1 MVLRLLNPS
10 MLHGIAVLMI
20 HAPVALA
27 LPSQLGIT
35 RPSNASTTC
44 GGNVV
49 CPGDRTCVDFEG
61 TVGCAVPGLSWC
73 ALNPITFEAA
83 GCDGGVCCHGNCYVS
98 GAICC
103 DYESVKCVLGELCN
117 VCSPGETC
125 NKGGCV
131 GGSGE
136 VKSMPRI
143 DNFVNKGC
151 FYDANLERRVL
162 RADSTVDASNT
173 GDAKQLCGDGNRIQV
188 YQDETWFMPT
198 IQQLVEDLKAYNETL
213 KEARSAVAQYKED
226 LEEYQKN
233 RQERE
238 RKILERLVGG
248 SKNLNRIQAS
258 IKPFAPKIIRGFKIA
273 KRYDITVA
281 GPTRV
286 DEETANA
293 LEAAGEVDEET
304 ANALEATVQSS
315 IESFQRPVD
324 AAAADSAQAEPALEM
339 DILPNIDVTA
349 HLDIASIAID
359 KIGIAA
365 VAGRVATGIFA
376 SLVAVLAVLIGS
388 PGGGSPNEPPKPTAT
403 PTITTST
410 SSSTCT
416 MTATQTPII
425 IVTQKGT
432 SKDQYDELVRSLP
445 KNEANIQK
453 TNSWLSNWIYIAT
466 LDQRTAEALW
476 ENPIVL
482 SMSIDAE
489 VTVED
494 FGLDSSSSATN
505 TPGKRATDSNTNTTD
520 PLYRTAV
527 APLQPRS
534 TPGPNSRFK
543 QQTPGSPGHLN
554 WLAQLSRYTQL
565 QGSYLDF
572 EEFVFEDAATRDNE
586 KSTVFVIDQNFL
598 RKHVDFKDRVVGA
611 WSMSLDGETEA
622 DIFYS
627 GNDHGTC
634 MVSLA
639 AGAYSG
645 VSKRANIVMVQLMHF
660 DDLANKLTVSRTIF
674 ALLSIQRYVYDNNLF
689 GRSVIS
695 MSFSLPVA
703 SLWWEDPRTQ
713 GTPVTKY
720 TDPYQVYLPEFMAQG
735 IVAVASA
742 GNDALKE
749 DENIRDLSYSTP
761 RAAGGRDSGLIV
773 VGNARYDGSRNLK
786 SQYVD
791 VRRKGI
797 LSLYNIGTDVD
808 CAGTESLS
816 NEAGDSG
823 QTWKH
828 QSGTSPATAITAGMA
843 AYLLSHPVIG
853 PQLRAGGNGQVAM
866 NVKNYLINTGQ
877 RLKGDAGTGDG
888 VPRAALGE
896 MVPCQGGQ
904 AGRPVIPPVF
914 MPALPGRLD
923 IRIFSTRDIT
933 DGQNV
938 LVNAN
943 CWDLQ

>member
-1 MVLRLLNPS
+1 
-10 MLHGIAVLMI
+10 
-20 HAPVALA
+20 
-27 LPSQLGIT
+27 
-35 RPSNASTTC
+35 
-44 GGNVV
+44 
-49 CPGDRTCVDFEG
+49 
-61 TVGCAVPGLSWC
+61 
-73 ALNPITFEAA
+73 
-83 GCDGGVCCHGNCYVS
+83 HGNCYVS

-136 VKSMPRI
+136 VKSSTTRATTSATTPVTATYREITTSTSSTTSIASVPTTTTLTLPTLVPRI

-151 FYDANLERRVL
+151 FYDANLEQRVL

-173 GDAKQLCGDGNRIQV
+173 VKKLTRSSTSECFVGNTLHDAEGAPQRDCNKVCAGDAKQLCGDGNRIQV

-293 LEAAGEVDEET
+293 LEAAGE
-304 ANALEATVQSS
+304 
-315 IESFQRPVD
+315 
-324 AAAADSAQAEPALEM
+324 AEPALEM

-904 AGRPVIPPVF
+904 AGRPVIPPVV

>member
-1 MVLRLLNPS
+1 
-10 MLHGIAVLMI
+10 
-20 HAPVALA
+20 
-27 LPSQLGIT
+27 
-35 RPSNASTTC
+35 
-44 GGNVV
+44 
-49 CPGDRTCVDFEG
+49 
-61 TVGCAVPGLSWC
+61 
-73 ALNPITFEAA
+73 
-83 GCDGGVCCHGNCYVS
+83 
-98 GAICC
+98 
-103 DYESVKCVLGELCN
+103 
-117 VCSPGETC
+117 
-125 NKGGCV
+125 
-131 GGSGE
+131 
-136 VKSMPRI
+136 
-143 DNFVNKGC
+143 
-151 FYDANLERRVL
+151 
-162 RADSTVDASNT
+162 
-173 GDAKQLCGDGNRIQV
+173 
-188 YQDETWFMPT
+188 
-198 IQQLVEDLKAYNETL
+198 
-213 KEARSAVAQYKED
+213 
-226 LEEYQKN
+226 
-233 RQERE
+233 
-238 RKILERLVGG
+238 
-248 SKNLNRIQAS
+248 
-258 IKPFAPKIIRGFKIA
+258 
-273 KRYDITVA
+273 
-281 GPTRV
+281 
-286 DEETANA
+286 
-293 LEAAGEVDEET
+293 
-304 ANALEATVQSS
+304 
-315 IESFQRPVD
+315 
-324 AAAADSAQAEPALEM
+324 M
-339 DILPNIDVTA
+339 DILPDIDVTA
-349 HLDIASIAID
+349 HLDIASTAID

-376 SLVAVLAVLIGS
+376 SLAAVLAVLIGS

-403 PTITTST
+403 PT
-410 SSSTCT
+410 
-416 MTATQTPII
+416 
-425 IVTQKGT
+425 KGT

-453 TNSWLSNWIYIAT
+453 TNGWLSNWIYIAT
-466 LDQRTAEALW
+466 LDQCTAEALW

-505 TPGKRATDSNTNTTD
+505 TPGKRATDSNTNMTD
-520 PLYRTAV
+520 SRSRTVA

-554 WLAQLSRYTQL
+554 WLTQLSRYTQL

-572 EEFVFEDAATRDNE
+572 EEFIFEDAAARDNE

-598 RKHVDFKDRVVGA
+598 RTHVDFKDRVVSA
-611 WSMSLDGETEA
+611 WSMSPDGETEA
-622 DIFYS
+622 DVYYF

-634 MVSLA
+634 MASLA

-645 VSKRANIVMVQLMHF
+645 VAKRADLVLVQLMHL
-660 DDLANKLTVSRTIF
+660 DNQANKCTVSRTIF

-713 GTPVTKY
+713 GAPVTKY
-720 TDPYQVYLPEFMAQG
+720 TDPYQV
-735 IVAVASA
+735 
-742 GNDALKE
+742 
-749 DENIRDLSYSTP
+749 DLSYSTP

-773 VGNARYDGSRNLK
+773 VGNAQYDGSRNLK
-786 SQYVD
+786 SPHVD

-797 LSLYNIGTDVD
+797 LSLYNISTDVD
-808 CAGTESLS
+808 CAGTESVS

-877 RLKGDAGTGDG
+877 RLKGDAATGDG

-904 AGRPVIPPVF
+904 AGRPVIPPVV

-938 LVNAN
+938 FVNAN

>member
-1 MVLRLLNPS
+1 
-10 MLHGIAVLMI
+10 
-20 HAPVALA
+20 
-27 LPSQLGIT
+27 
-35 RPSNASTTC
+35 
-44 GGNVV
+44 
-49 CPGDRTCVDFEG
+49 
-61 TVGCAVPGLSWC
+61 
-73 ALNPITFEAA
+73 
-83 GCDGGVCCHGNCYVS
+83 
-98 GAICC
+98 
-103 DYESVKCVLGELCN
+103 
-117 VCSPGETC
+117 
-125 NKGGCV
+125 
-131 GGSGE
+131 
-136 VKSMPRI
+136 
-143 DNFVNKGC
+143 
-151 FYDANLERRVL
+151 
-162 RADSTVDASNT
+162 
-173 GDAKQLCGDGNRIQV
+173 
-188 YQDETWFMPT
+188 
-198 IQQLVEDLKAYNETL
+198 
-213 KEARSAVAQYKED
+213 
-226 LEEYQKN
+226 
-233 RQERE
+233 
-238 RKILERLVGG
+238 
-248 SKNLNRIQAS
+248 
-258 IKPFAPKIIRGFKIA
+258 
-273 KRYDITVA
+273 
-281 GPTRV
+281 
-286 DEETANA
+286 
-293 LEAAGEVDEET
+293 
-304 ANALEATVQSS
+304 
-315 IESFQRPVD
+315 
-324 AAAADSAQAEPALEM
+324 
-339 DILPNIDVTA
+339 
-349 HLDIASIAID
+349 
-359 KIGIAA
+359 
-365 VAGRVATGIFA
+365 
-376 SLVAVLAVLIGS
+376 
-388 PGGGSPNEPPKPTAT
+388 
-403 PTITTST
+403 
-410 SSSTCT
+410 

-466 LDQRTAEALW
+466 LDQCTAEALW

-494 FGLDSSSSATN
+494 FGLDSSSSATK

-520 PLYRTAV
+520 PLSRTAA

-543 QQTPGSPGHLN
+543 QQTPDSPGHLN

-572 EEFVFEDAATRDNE
+572 EEFIFEDAATRDNE
-586 KSTVFVIDQNFL
+586 ESTVFVIDQNFL
-598 RKHVDFKDRVVGA
+598 TTHVNTNRELTFLKDFKDRVVGA
-611 WSMSLDGETEA
+611 WSMSPDGETQ
-622 DIFYS
+622 DDVYYF
-627 GNDHGTC
+627 GNGHGTC

-645 VSKRANIVMVQLMHF
+645 VAKRANIVLVQLMHL
-660 DDLANKLTVSRTIF
+660 DNQAHKCTISRTIF
-674 ALLSIQRYVYDNNLF
+674 ALLSIQRYVHDNNLF

-695 MSFSLPVA
+695 MSFSMPVA

-713 GTPVTKY
+713 GTPVIKY
-720 TDPYQVYLPEFMAQG
+720 TDPYQVYLPELMAQG

-749 DENIRDLSYSTP
+749 DEYLRDLSYSTP

-808 CAGTESLS
+808 CAETES
-816 NEAGDSG
+816 NEAGESG

-843 AYLLSHPVIG
+843 AYLLSHPLIG
-853 PQLRAGGNGQVAM
+853 RQLRAGGNGQVAM